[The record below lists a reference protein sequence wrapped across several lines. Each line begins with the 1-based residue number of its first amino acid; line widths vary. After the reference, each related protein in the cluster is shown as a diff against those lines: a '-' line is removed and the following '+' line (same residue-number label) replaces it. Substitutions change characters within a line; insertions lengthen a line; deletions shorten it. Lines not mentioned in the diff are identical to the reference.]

1 MRSIENIKD
10 FLNNNEANF
19 ILINQVNDEIGSF
32 YLYVI
37 IYLSKSLGINVNF
50 NNEADN
56 ISDNSDLFALKKI
69 HIFNLTSS
77 KKIDKLL
84 LSREKLIIF
93 TDYKN
98 FKKYQKNY
106 QTINGYNFSNDL
118 KVFIKNTLKIEN
130 QNLME
135 ICLKNPQLILSETS
149 KYLINKDNYF
159 PRAYLQENDKLEKYL
174 INKNKKT
181 ILKKIVK
188 LKLSSQQIKTVVQSK
203 PLGLGHAIL
212 MTQKFLAGQDFAVI
226 LPDDL
231 ILGKNCLKELIDV
244 YSKKNF
250 GHCT

>member
-19 ILINQVNDEIGSF
+19 LLINQVNDEIGSF

-37 IYLSKSLGINVNF
+37 IYLSKSLGINISF

-56 ISDNSDLFALKKI
+56 ISDNSDLFGLKKI

-149 KYLINKDNYF
+149 KYLINKDNY
-159 PRAYLQENDKLEKYL
+159 LKDESIHIEVNKILE
-174 INKNKKT
+174 IRKN
-181 ILKKIVK
+181 IFELKKNESLQQLFSAIKEEVK
-188 LKLSSQQIKTVVQSK
+188 YK
-203 PLGLGHAIL
+203 
-212 MTQKFLAGQDFAVI
+212 KFSFLTF
-226 LPDDL
+226 
-231 ILGKNCLKELIDV
+231 
-244 YSKKNF
+244 
-250 GHCT
+250 

>member
-19 ILINQVNDEIGSF
+19 LLINQVNDEIGSF

-56 ISDNSDLFALKKI
+56 ISDNSDLFGLKKI

-77 KKIDKLL
+77 KKLDNLL
-84 LSREKLIIF
+84 LSKEKLIIF

-118 KVFIKNTLKIEN
+118 KEFIKNTLKIEN

-149 KYLINKDNYF
+149 KYLINKDNY
-159 PRAYLQENDKLEKYL
+159 LKDESIHIEVNKILE
-174 INKNKKT
+174 IRKN
-181 ILKKIVK
+181 IFELKKNES
-188 LKLSSQQIKTVVQSK
+188 LQQLFSAIKEEAK
-203 PLGLGHAIL
+203 YK
-212 MTQKFLAGQDFAVI
+212 KFSFLTF
-226 LPDDL
+226 
-231 ILGKNCLKELIDV
+231 
-244 YSKKNF
+244 
-250 GHCT
+250 

>member
-1 MRSIENIKD
+1 MRNIENIND
-10 FLNNNEANF
+10 FLNNDKYNCL
-19 ILINQVNDEIGSF
+19 LINQINDEIGSF
-32 YLYVI
+32 YLYVV
-37 IYLSKSLGINVNF
+37 IYLSTSLGINVIF

-56 ISDNSDLFALKKI
+56 ISDNSDLFVLKKI

-118 KVFIKNTLKIEN
+118 KEFIKNTLKIEN

-149 KYLINKDNYF
+149 KYLINKDNY
-159 PRAYLQENDKLEKYL
+159 LKDESIHIEVNKILE
-174 INKNKKT
+174 IRKN
-181 ILKKIVK
+181 IFELKKNES
-188 LKLSSQQIKTVVQSK
+188 LQQLFSAIKEEAK
-203 PLGLGHAIL
+203 YK
-212 MTQKFLAGQDFAVI
+212 KFSFLTF
-226 LPDDL
+226 
-231 ILGKNCLKELIDV
+231 
-244 YSKKNF
+244 
-250 GHCT
+250 

>member
-19 ILINQVNDEIGSF
+19 LLINQVNDEIGSF

-56 ISDNSDLFALKKI
+56 ISDNSDLFGLKKI

-77 KKIDKLL
+77 KKLDNLL
-84 LSREKLIIF
+84 LSKEKLIIF

-149 KYLINKDNYF
+149 KYLINKDNYLKDESIHIEVNKILEIRKNIF
-159 PRAYLQENDKLEKYL
+159 ELKRNENLQQLFSAIKEEAKY
-174 INKNKKT
+174 KKF
-181 ILKKIVK
+181 
-188 LKLSSQQIKTVVQSK
+188 S
-203 PLGLGHAIL
+203 
-212 MTQKFLAGQDFAVI
+212 FLTF
-226 LPDDL
+226 
-231 ILGKNCLKELIDV
+231 
-244 YSKKNF
+244 
-250 GHCT
+250 

>member
-19 ILINQVNDEIGSF
+19 LLVNQVNDEIGSF

-37 IYLSKSLGINVNF
+37 IYLSKSLGINVSF

-56 ISDNSDLFALKKI
+56 ISDNSDLFGLKKI

-106 QTINGYNFSNDL
+106 QKINGYNFSNDL

-130 QNLME
+130 QNLLE

-149 KYLINKDNYF
+149 KYLINKDNY
-159 PRAYLQENDKLEKYL
+159 LKDESIHIEVNKILE
-174 INKNKKT
+174 IRKN
-181 ILKKIVK
+181 IFELKKNESLQQLFSAIKEEVK
-188 LKLSSQQIKTVVQSK
+188 YK
-203 PLGLGHAIL
+203 
-212 MTQKFLAGQDFAVI
+212 KFSFLTF
-226 LPDDL
+226 
-231 ILGKNCLKELIDV
+231 
-244 YSKKNF
+244 
-250 GHCT
+250 

>member
-1 MRSIENIKD
+1 MHSIENIKD
-10 FLNNNEANF
+10 FLNNNKDNF
-19 ILINQVNDEIGSF
+19 LLINQVNDEIGSF

-37 IYLSKSLGINVNF
+37 IYLSKSLGINVSF

-56 ISDNSDLFALKKI
+56 ISDNSDLFGLKKI

-98 FKKYQKNY
+98 FKKYQKTY
-106 QTINGYNFSNDL
+106 QTINGYNYSNDL

-149 KYLINKDNYF
+149 KYLINKDNYLKDESIHIEVNKILEIRKNIF
-159 PRAYLQENDKLEKYL
+159 ELKRNENLQQLFSAIKEEAKY
-174 INKNKKT
+174 KKF
-181 ILKKIVK
+181 
-188 LKLSSQQIKTVVQSK
+188 S
-203 PLGLGHAIL
+203 
-212 MTQKFLAGQDFAVI
+212 FLTF
-226 LPDDL
+226 
-231 ILGKNCLKELIDV
+231 
-244 YSKKNF
+244 
-250 GHCT
+250 

>member
-19 ILINQVNDEIGSF
+19 LLINQVNDEIGSF

-56 ISDNSDLFALKKI
+56 ISDNSDLFGLKKI

-98 FKKYQKNY
+98 FKKYQKTY

-118 KVFIKNTLKIEN
+118 KEFIKNTLKIEN

-149 KYLINKDNYF
+149 KYLINKDNY
-159 PRAYLQENDKLEKYL
+159 LKDESIHIEVNKILE
-174 INKNKKT
+174 IRKN
-181 ILKKIVK
+181 IFELKKNES
-188 LKLSSQQIKTVVQSK
+188 LQQLFSAIKEEAK
-203 PLGLGHAIL
+203 YK
-212 MTQKFLAGQDFAVI
+212 KFSFLTF
-226 LPDDL
+226 
-231 ILGKNCLKELIDV
+231 
-244 YSKKNF
+244 
-250 GHCT
+250 

>member
-19 ILINQVNDEIGSF
+19 LLINQVNDEIGSF

-56 ISDNSDLFALKKI
+56 ISDNSDLFGLKKI

-118 KVFIKNTLKIEN
+118 KEFIKNTLKIEN

-149 KYLINKDNYF
+149 KYLINKDNY
-159 PRAYLQENDKLEKYL
+159 LKDESIHIEVNKILE
-174 INKNKKT
+174 IRKN
-181 ILKKIVK
+181 IFELKKNES
-188 LKLSSQQIKTVVQSK
+188 LQQ
-203 PLGLGHAIL
+203 
-212 MTQKFLAGQDFAVI
+212 
-226 LPDDL
+226 
-231 ILGKNCLKELIDV
+231 
-244 YSKKNF
+244 
-250 GHCT
+250 

>member
-1 MRSIENIKD
+1 VRNIENIKD
-10 FLNNNEANF
+10 FLNSHKDNCL
-19 ILINQVNDEIGSF
+19 LINQVNDEIGSF

-37 IYLSKSLGINVNF
+37 IYLSKSLGISVSF

-56 ISDNSDLFALKKI
+56 ISDNSDLFGLKKI

-130 QNLME
+130 QNLLE

-149 KYLINKDNYF
+149 KYLINKDNY
-159 PRAYLQENDKLEKYL
+159 LKDVSIHIEVNKILE
-174 INKNKKT
+174 IRKN
-181 ILKKIVK
+181 IFELKKNES
-188 LKLSSQQIKTVVQSK
+188 LQQLFSAIKEEAK
-203 PLGLGHAIL
+203 YK
-212 MTQKFLAGQDFAVI
+212 KFSFLTF
-226 LPDDL
+226 
-231 ILGKNCLKELIDV
+231 
-244 YSKKNF
+244 
-250 GHCT
+250 

>member
-10 FLNNNEANF
+10 FLNNNEVNF
-19 ILINQVNDEIGSF
+19 LLINQVNDEIGSF

-37 IYLSKSLGINVNF
+37 IYLSTSLGINVSF
-50 NNEADN
+50 NNEGDN
-56 ISDNSDLFALKKI
+56 ISDNSDLFGLKKI

-149 KYLINKDNYF
+149 KYLINKDNYLKDESIHIEVNKILEIRKNIF
-159 PRAYLQENDKLEKYL
+159 ELKRNENLQQLFSAIKEEAKY
-174 INKNKKT
+174 KKF
-181 ILKKIVK
+181 
-188 LKLSSQQIKTVVQSK
+188 S
-203 PLGLGHAIL
+203 
-212 MTQKFLAGQDFAVI
+212 FLTF
-226 LPDDL
+226 
-231 ILGKNCLKELIDV
+231 
-244 YSKKNF
+244 
-250 GHCT
+250 